1 MNNTCKEFVLD
12 DLMAVTA
19 VPVTDY
25 SPAFSAW
32 QVAQTIPS
40 QDFSPTLVNAV
51 TIGVRPAADGVSL
64 IPIIRNSGKAKDDSS
79 DSVSGRL
86 HTVTVTCNADDR
98 DPSVWNLLLALERT
112 PSHAILMFRDG
123 TRAFVQATR
132 DTYQCSAERE
142 GAKTSVRMRITNI
155 MGIQLIR

>member
-1 MNNTCKEFVLD
+1 MDNNCKEYTRDFLS
-12 DLMAVTA
+12 VTA
-19 VPVTDY
+19 IPVTDY
-25 SPAFSAW
+25 SPGFLEW
-32 QVAQTIPS
+32 QLTPTIPS
-40 QDFSPTLVNAV
+40 DTFSPTLTHAIVIGREPAV
-51 TIGVRPAADGVSL
+51 QGGSV
-64 IPIIRNSGKAKDDSS
+64 IPIMRNTGKVKDGPS

-86 HTVTVTCNADDR
+86 HTVTVTCDADDR

-123 TRAFVQATR
+123 TMAFVQATR
-132 DTYQCSAERE
+132 DTYQCSVERE